1 MYVYMYVKTCHLL
14 YFNIFNFNFLQ
25 FFAFSLNYFK
35 DDDNFFNI
43 IFNLVALYDNDDDF
57 DFLFV
62 HIYIIN
68 NIYSLY

>member
-1 MYVYMYVKTCHLL
+1 MYVYMYVKTCHFCILIFLIFCNSLL
-14 YFNIFNFNFLQ
+14 LL
-25 FFAFSLNYFK
+25 FSLNYFK

-62 HIYIIN
+62 HIYI
-68 NIYSLY
+68 L